1 MLPEKSIDIKEND
14 LLKIDRSLLEIL
26 LKDKTSGKNIIW
38 ATDNYSKY
46 GELYTSEKEI
56 KIELITSRHG
66 GVIKPRVEKSK
77 EERLQR
83 VRQKA
88 EVFTPSWVCNL
99 QNNLVDEVWFDRKGV
114 FNIEKE
120 QSWETTKEKIQF
132 SDEKGKSWQ
141 DYVNSNRLEI
151 TCGEAPYLA
160 SRYDTVTGEYIEVPN
175 RIGLLD
181 RKLRVVAENTDSRED
196 WLKWATVAVQSSYGF
211 EWQGDNILIARENLL
226 FDVAEHYEAKF
237 HEKLETQDLVG
248 FAKVIAWNIWQM
260 DGLKFVIPN
269 SCCTKEIIEEDLFE
283 SHVISKPCE
292 GCKLGYGEKS
302 YFRHNGIYCKIRDWK
317 ENKTLRFVD
326 IMKKGKKN
334 D

>member
-1 MLPEKSIDIKEND
+1 MLPEQNIDIKEND

-26 LKDKTSGKNIIW
+26 LKDKTTGKNIIW

-120 QSWETTKEKIQF
+120 RSWETTKEKIQF

-326 IMKKGKKN
+326 IMKKGEKN

>member
-26 LKDKTSGKNIIW
+26 LKDKTTGKNIIW

-141 DYVNSNRLEI
+141 DYVNSNRMEI

-326 IMKKGKKN
+326 IMKKGEKK
-334 D
+334 

>member
-1 MLPEKSIDIKEND
+1 MIPEQNIDIKEND
-14 LLKIDRSLLEIL
+14 LFKIDRSLLEIL
-26 LKDKTSGKNIIW
+26 LKDKTTGKNIIW

-120 QSWETTKEKIQF
+120 HSWETRKEKIQF
-132 SDEKGKSWQ
+132 SDEKGKTWQ

-181 RKLRVVAENTDSRED
+181 RKLRVVAENTDGRED

-237 HEKLETQDLVG
+237 HEKLKTQDLVG

-260 DGLKFVIPN
+260 DGIKYVIPN
-269 SCCTKEIIEEDLFE
+269 SCCTKEIIDEDLFE
-283 SHVISKPCE
+283 RRIIAKPCV
-292 GCKLGYGEKS
+292 GCTKGDNRK
-302 YFRHNGIYCKIRDWK
+302 HNGIYCIIKDW
-317 ENKTLRFVD
+317 ETHRNIRFVD
-326 IMKKGKKN
+326 MVFGGGK
-334 D
+334 

>member
-1 MLPEKSIDIKEND
+1 MSPEKSIDIKEND

-248 FAKVIAWNIWQM
+248 FAKIIAWNIWQM

-326 IMKKGKKN
+326 IMKEGEKN

>member
-1 MLPEKSIDIKEND
+1 MLPEQNIDIKEND
-14 LLKIDRSLLEIL
+14 LLKIDRSLLGIL
-26 LKDKTSGKNIIW
+26 LKDKTTGKNIIW

-99 QNNLVDEVWFDRKGV
+99 QNNLVDEVWFGRKDV
-114 FNIEKE
+114 FNAEKE
-120 QSWETTKEKIQF
+120 HSWETTKEKIQF
-132 SDEKGKSWQ
+132 SDEKGKTWQ
-141 DYVNSNRLEI
+141 DYVNSNRMEI
-151 TCGEAPYLA
+151 TCGEAPYLV

-326 IMKKGKKN
+326 IMKEGEKN

>member
-1 MLPEKSIDIKEND
+1 MRAEKNIDIKEND

-26 LKDKTSGKNIIW
+26 LQDKTSGKNIIW
-38 ATDNYSKY
+38 ATDNYSNY
-46 GELYTSEKEI
+46 GEFYTSEKEI

-66 GVIKPRVEKSK
+66 GVIKPRVGKSK

-99 QNNLVDEVWFDRKGV
+99 QNNLVDEVWFDRKVV

-120 QSWETTKEKIQF
+120 RSWKATKEKIQF
-132 SDEKGKSWQ
+132 SDEKGKTWQ

-151 TCGEAPYLA
+151 TCGEAPYLV

-211 EWQGDNILIARENLL
+211 EWQGDNVLIARENLL
-226 FDVAEHYEAKF
+226 FDVAEHYEANF
-237 HEKLETQDLVG
+237 HEKLETQDLIG

-326 IMKKGKKN
+326 IMKEREKN

>member
-1 MLPEKSIDIKEND
+1 MLPEKNIDIKEND

-26 LKDKTSGKNIIW
+26 LQDKTTGKNIIW

-99 QNNLVDEVWFDRKGV
+99 QNNLVDEVWFGRKDV
-114 FNIEKE
+114 FNAEKE
-120 QSWETTKEKIQF
+120 HSWETTKEKIQF

-151 TCGEAPYLA
+151 TCGEAPYLV

-181 RKLRVVAENTDSRED
+181 RKLRVVAENTDGRED
-196 WLKWATVAVQSSYGF
+196 WLKWAMVAVQSSYGF

-226 FDVAEHYEAKF
+226 FDVAEHYEANF
-237 HEKLETQDLVG
+237 HEKLQTQDLIG

-260 DGLKFVIPN
+260 YGLKFVIPN

-326 IMKKGKKN
+326 IMKEGEKN

>member
-26 LKDKTSGKNIIW
+26 LKDKTTGKNIIW

-326 IMKKGKKN
+326 IMKKGEKK
-334 D
+334 

>member
-1 MLPEKSIDIKEND
+1 MLPEQNIDIKEND

-26 LKDKTSGKNIIW
+26 LKDKTTGKNIIW

-56 KIELITSRHG
+56 RIELITSRHG

-120 QSWETTKEKIQF
+120 RSWEATKEKIQF

-151 TCGEAPYLA
+151 TCGEAPYLV

-326 IMKKGKKN
+326 IMKKGEKN

>member
-1 MLPEKSIDIKEND
+1 MLPEQNIDIKEND

-26 LKDKTSGKNIIW
+26 LKDKTTGKNIIW

-120 QSWETTKEKIQF
+120 HSWETTKEKIQF

-151 TCGEAPYLA
+151 TCGEAPYLV

-326 IMKKGKKN
+326 IMKKGEKN

>member
-1 MLPEKSIDIKEND
+1 MLPEQNIDIKEND
-14 LLKIDRSLLEIL
+14 LLKIAPSLLEIL
-26 LKDKTSGKNIIW
+26 LQDKTSGKNIIW
-38 ATDNYSKY
+38 ATDNYAKY
-46 GELYTSEKEI
+46 GELYSSDKEI

-77 EERLQR
+77 EERLLR

-99 QNNLVDEVWFDRKGV
+99 QNNLVDEVWFGRKDV
-114 FNIEKE
+114 FNAEKE
-120 QSWETTKEKIQF
+120 HSWETTKEKIQF
-132 SDEKGKSWQ
+132 LDEKGKSWQ

-151 TCGEAPYLA
+151 TCGEAPYLV

-248 FAKVIAWNIWQM
+248 FAKIIAWNIWQM

-302 YFRHNGIYCKIRDWK
+302 YFKHNGIYCKIRDWK

-326 IMKKGKKN
+326 IMKEGEKN

>member
-1 MLPEKSIDIKEND
+1 MLPEQNIDIKEND
-14 LLKIDRSLLEIL
+14 LLKIDPSLLAIL
-26 LKDKTSGKNIIW
+26 LKDKTTGKNIIW

-46 GELYTSEKEI
+46 GEPYTSEKEI
-56 KIELITSRHG
+56 KIELITSLHNG
-66 GVIKPRVEKSK
+66 IIKPRVEKSK

-83 VRQKA
+83 IRQKA

-99 QNNLVDEVWFDRKGV
+99 QNNLIDEVWFGRKDV
-114 FNIEKE
+114 FNAEKE
-120 QSWETTKEKIQF
+120 HSWETTKEKIQF
-132 SDEKGKSWQ
+132 SDEKGKGWQ

-151 TCGEAPYLA
+151 TCGEAPYLV

-248 FAKVIAWNIWQM
+248 FAKIIAWNIWQM

-326 IMKKGKKN
+326 IMKEGEKN